1 MHLRDGIRT
10 NGTVRAFRPEPVD
23 DAVVAQVLDDARFA
37 PSGGNQQPWRV
48 VLVKD
53 TAIRHQL
60 GELIRP
66 VWIEYASTQAAGQRA
81 FVLGQSVDFTP
92 IEIPHRIVD
101 DMADA
106 PVVLVVAV
114 DLTRVAMMDGNAT
127 HRPAIVG
134 GASIYPFCWNVL
146 LADASGQL
154 AAVEAH
160 ADTKPA
166 TAPRSA
172 RGSSPSAYSTRSTPP
187 AWTNHVLVP
196 KGPTPTGLPGPTH
209 RFGRSSPDTEFVR
222 YLARSKQTPPG

>member
-10 NGTVRAFRPEPVD
+10 NGTVRAFRPDPVD

-53 TAIRHQL
+53 RAIKQQL
-60 GELIRP
+60 GDLIRP
-66 VWIEYASTQAAGQRA
+66 VWVEYSSTQAAGQRA

-92 IEIPHRIVD
+92 VEIPHRIVD

-146 LADASGQL
+146 LAARTYGL
-154 AAVEAH
+154 AGVLTTFLSRVEQQA
-160 ADTKPA
+160 
-166 TAPRSA
+166 AP
-172 RGSSPSAYSTRSTPP
+172 
-187 AWTNHVLVP
+187 VL
-196 KGPTPTGLPGPTH
+196 GLPDGYAIAATIVLGVPEHQPTRLKRRPVESFTTID
-209 RFGRSSPDTEFVR
+209 RFDGAALASRPD
-222 YLARSKQTPPG
+222 SD